1 MNEPQVVTDMPVSI
15 VVPETM
21 RGVPATK
28 SRGGVRVA
36 AGVQRYQPGTGSG

>member
-21 RGVPATK
+21 PG
-28 SRGGVRVA
+28 A
-36 AGVQRYQPGTGSG
+36 AGDKEPGRRPGGSRSATLSAGDRVG